1 MLCRSCRRQV
11 PQEALFCG
19 RCGAPQAKG
28 VRAPLDLV
36 IGETRVPLT
45 QSVTLGRADSNDIT
59 LADPS
64 VSRTHARVI
73 VTDSDTSIED
83 AGSSHGTLLDDRPLQ
98 GRTQLAEGSVVRL
111 GDTVIRVERHP
122 DAVVAGRTVMLDA
135 VGVSLSSSG
144 AVGDRSPYVSSRPRL
159 VPGCALKQL
168 EEDEGPQR
176 WILRDGSGAHYLRM
190 GDAEAALVRELA
202 TDPTLED
209 LLAASEEEIGA
220 DGPARVARLLA
231 DLGEH
236 GLLEGTAV
244 EDDPFGPEPGFLE
257 RLFTPKEWAF
267 SNPDRVF
274 QAAYRLGGWLLFTAP
289 GLALVT
295 LVSAGGL
302 IAFLRLFLTRH
313 GTPFVVAD
321 HLGWGAVAFLGG
333 RLAVVS
339 VHEVGHGL
347 TVASFGRRVRKAG
360 VKVLLIFP
368 FAFVDTSDA
377 WFEPR
382 RRRIAVSA
390 AGPVTDLVMAGGA
403 ALIATAAAGTWSDI
417 AFQVALGAYLGAL
430 FNLNPLLDRDGYHIL
445 VDLLRQ
451 PGLRARSRRRLQ
463 LRLAGRPVPDDL
475 PSQVG
480 WYAVA
485 ALGWLLACACFAI
498 LMSTRY
504 YHVLVELTG
513 RRGIVWGMFGIF
525 YVLLFLPIVL
535 SVGRP
540 LLMRRSR

>member
-1 MLCRSCRRQV
+1 V
-11 PQEALFCG
+11 PQGALFCG

-45 QSVTLGRADSNDIT
+45 KDVTLGRDESNDIT

-64 VSRTHARVI
+64 VSRTHARVL

-83 AGSSHGTLLDDRPLQ
+83 AGSSHGTTLDDRPLT
-98 GRTQLAEGSVVRL
+98 GRARLVEGSVVRL
-111 GDTVIRVERHP
+111 GNTVIRVERHP

-135 VGVSLSSSG
+135 VGVGLTSSG
-144 AVGDRSPYVSSRPRL
+144 VVSDRSPYVSSRPRL
-159 VPGCALKQL
+159 LPGCALKQL

-176 WILRDGSGAHYLRM
+176 WILRDESGGHYLRM
-190 GDAEAALVRELA
+190 GDAEAALVRVLA

-209 LLAASEEEIGA
+209 LLAASEEEVGA
-220 DGPARVARLLA
+220 GGPARVARLLA

-236 GLLEGTAV
+236 GLLEGTAIG
-244 EDDPFGPEPGFLE
+244 DDPFGPAPGFLE
-257 RLFTPKEWAF
+257 RLFKPRGWAF
-267 SNPDRVF
+267 SNPDRGF
-274 QAAYRLGGWLLFTAP
+274 QAAYRFGGWLLFSAP
-289 GLALVT
+289 GLALVA
-295 LVSAGGL
+295 VVAAGGL
-302 IAFLRLFLTRH
+302 VAFLRLLLTRD

-321 HLGWGAVAFLGG
+321 HLGLGALAFLGG

-347 TVASFGRRVRKAG
+347 AVASFGRRVRRAG

-390 AGPVTDLVMAGGA
+390 AGPVTDLVTAGAA

-475 PSQVG
+475 PPLVG
-480 WYAVA
+480 MYAVA
-485 ALGWLLACACFAI
+485 ALGWLLGCACFAI

-504 YHVLVELTG
+504 YSVLIQLTG
-513 RRGIVWGMFGIF
+513 RREIVWGMFGIF
-525 YVLLFLPIVL
+525 YVLLFLPILL

-540 LLMRRSR
+540 LLMRRDR